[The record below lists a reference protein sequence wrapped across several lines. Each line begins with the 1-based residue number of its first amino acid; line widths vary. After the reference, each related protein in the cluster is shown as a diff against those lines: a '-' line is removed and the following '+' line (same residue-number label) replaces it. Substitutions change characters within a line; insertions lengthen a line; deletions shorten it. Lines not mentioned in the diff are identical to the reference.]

1 MATTPTA
8 FVPALLRP
16 LVGVYQRASKPAI
29 VMGHMVVFFVRAVVA
44 VPAVLRH
51 YRKEFLRLLSDIAWG
66 NGSIVVGG
74 GTAGVAVVL
83 GFTAGALVA
92 IEGYNFLN
100 LLGLGPATGIISS
113 LVNTRELAPIMA
125 SLAFAMQAGCRFTAQ
140 LGAMRIAEEIDAL
153 DSIAIRPIPFLVT
166 TRLMSAVIA
175 VIPLYV
181 ACLAITYITCQVV
194 TGVISGGSIGPYMH
208 YFTMML
214 SGKDIIYSVIK
225 CVAFVWISS
234 AVQCYYGFYASGGP
248 EGVGVAAGHAMRAS
262 ITIVIILNMLMT
274 MALWS
279 IDAGARFG
287 G

>member
-1 MATTPTA
+1 MTATPY
-8 FVPALLRP
+8 VPALARP
-16 LVGVYQRASKPAI
+16 FVAAYRRASKPAI
-29 VMGHMVVFFVRAVVA
+29 VLGHMVVFFVRAAVS
-44 VPAVLRH
+44 VPAVLRS

-113 LVNTRELAPIMA
+113 LVNTRELAPLMA

-153 DSIAIRPIPFLVT
+153 DSIAIKPIPYLVT
-166 TRLMSAVIA
+166 TRLMASIIA

-181 ACLAITYITCQVV
+181 ACLAITYLTCQVA
-194 TGVISGGSIGPYMH
+194 TGVISGGSIGPYLH

-225 CVAFVWISS
+225 CVVFVWISS
-234 AVQCYYGFYASGGP
+234 TIQCYYGFYASGGP

-262 ITIVIILNMLMT
+262 ITVVIMFNMLLT

>member
-1 MATTPTA
+1 MTASTYVPTLARPIVGAYRATAAPTMR
-8 FVPALLRP
+8 L
-16 LVGVYQRASKPAI
+16 
-29 VMGHMVVFFVRAVVA
+29 GHMLVFFVRAVLA
-44 VPAVLRH
+44 VPSVLRQ
-51 YRKEFLRLLSDIAWG
+51 YRTEFLRLLSNIAWG

-92 IEGYNFLN
+92 VEGYNFLN

-153 DSIAIRPIPFLVT
+153 ESLAIRPIPFLVT
-166 TRLMSAVIA
+166 TRLMASVIA
-175 VIPLYV
+175 VIPLYI
-181 ACLAITYITCQVV
+181 ACLAVTYLTCQVV
-194 TGVISGGSIGPYMH
+194 AEVISGGSVGPYLH

-214 SGKDIIYSVIK
+214 SAKDIAYSVVK
-225 CVAFVWISS
+225 CVVFVWLSS
-234 AVQCYYGFYASGGP
+234 TVQCYYGFYASGGP

-262 ITIVIILNMLMT
+262 ITVVIMVNMLLT

-279 IDAGARFG
+279 IDSGARFG

>member
-1 MATTPTA
+1 MP
-8 FVPALLRP
+8 
-16 LVGVYQRASKPAI
+16 I
-29 VMGHMVVFFVRAVVA
+29 
-44 VPAVLRH
+44 VLRQ
-51 YRKEFLRLLSDIAWG
+51 YRTEFLRLLSNIAWG

-92 IEGYNFLN
+92 VEGYNFLN
-100 LLGLGPATGIISS
+100 LLGLGPTTGIISS

-153 DSIAIRPIPFLVT
+153 ESLAIRPIPFLVT
-166 TRLMSAVIA
+166 TRLMASVIA
-175 VIPLYV
+175 VIPLYI
-181 ACLAITYITCQVV
+181 ACLAVTYLTCQVV
-194 TGVISGGSIGPYMH
+194 ANIISGGSIGPYLH

-214 SGKDIIYSVIK
+214 SAKDIAYSVLK
-225 CVAFVWISS
+225 CVVFVWLSS
-234 AVQCYYGFYASGGP
+234 TVQCYYGFYAAGGP

-262 ITIVIILNMLMT
+262 ITVVIMVNMLLT